1 MHIVRAIS
9 VGRFDGGFVIIIHKI
24 KIRYQPIF
32 FGEGLGQ
39 GRLAYKRIATK
50 RSSAC
55 PYKWGEVEGEEEM

>member
-1 MHIVRAIS
+1 LRVH
-9 VGRFDGGFVIIIHKI
+9 
-24 KIRYQPIF
+24 F

-39 GRLAYKRIATK
+39 GRLAHKRIATK

>member
-1 MHIVRAIS
+1 MNIASLEIDVT
-9 VGRFDGGFVIIIHKI
+9 
-24 KIRYQPIF
+24 F

-39 GRLAYKRIATK
+39 GRLAHKRIATK